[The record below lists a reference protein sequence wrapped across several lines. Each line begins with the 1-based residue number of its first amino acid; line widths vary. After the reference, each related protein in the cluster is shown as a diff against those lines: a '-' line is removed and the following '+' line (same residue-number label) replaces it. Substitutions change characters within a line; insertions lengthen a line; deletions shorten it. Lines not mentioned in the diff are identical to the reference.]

1 MGVSISPMYLQG
13 NIGKGVGVDVF
24 EGGVRGVCQQ
34 GTQSCFCCFC
44 FLFFVV
50 LFWGGG
56 GYFLGVSW
64 GMG

>member
-34 GTQSCFCCFC
+34 GTQSCFLIFWGV
-44 FLFFVV
+44 FF
-50 LFWGGG
+50 GGG
-56 GYFLGVSW
+56 GTFWV
-64 GMG
+64 

>member
-13 NIGKGVGVDVF
+13 NIGKEVGVDVF
-24 EGGVRGVCQQ
+24 EGWVRGVCQQ
-34 GTQSCFCCFC
+34 GTQSCFGVFLGFC
-44 FLFFVV
+44 FFF
-50 LFWGGG
+50 GGG

>member
-34 GTQSCFCCFC
+34 GTQSCFCFC
-44 FLFFVV
+44 FVFF
-50 LFWGGG
+50 LEGGTFW
-56 GYFLGVSW
+56 V
-64 GMG
+64 